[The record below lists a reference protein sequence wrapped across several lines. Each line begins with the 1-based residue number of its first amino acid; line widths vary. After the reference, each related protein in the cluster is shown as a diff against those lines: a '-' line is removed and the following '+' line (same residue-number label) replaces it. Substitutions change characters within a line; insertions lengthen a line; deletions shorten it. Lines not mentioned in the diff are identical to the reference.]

1 VHDQPGHSRAAAPV
15 LQIRIAALL
24 FWATAIGFSASIVP
38 VALYLLEHRD
48 LPQVFGIRA
57 FSGPFEA
64 LGVETFVVLLA
75 AFQVVCVL
83 EATTGWLIWTGRRGG
98 GVLGLALLPIA
109 AIFWVGFALPLPP
122 LIGLVRAAIV
132 IANWRLLHSH

>member
-1 VHDQPGHSRAAAPV
+1 MLRVAAV
-15 LQIRIAALL
+15 L
-24 FWATAIGFSASIVP
+24 FWTTALGFSATIVP
-38 VALYLLEHRD
+38 VALYLLEHRE

-83 EATTGWLIWTGRRGG
+83 EAIAGWLIWKGQRGG

-122 LIGLVRAAIV
+122 LVGLARAAIV
-132 IANWRLLHSH
+132 IANWRLLDNP